1 MGPQW
6 ACHSAAEGR
15 QRPAQRGRGHA
26 SLPASLCWGGVTYSR
41 RGASPVRPNQ
51 VSSNQVS
58 HLSQITHLQGGAK
71 LRQERWVCYDL
82 GHD

>member
-6 ACHSAAEGR
+6 ACHSAVEGH
-15 QRPAQRGRGHA
+15 QCPAQRGRGHA

-51 VSSNQVS
+51 VNSNQIS
-58 HLSQITHLQGGAK
+58 HLLQTTHLRGRGEAAPRRMGV
-71 LRQERWVCYDL
+71 LWL
-82 GHD
+82 